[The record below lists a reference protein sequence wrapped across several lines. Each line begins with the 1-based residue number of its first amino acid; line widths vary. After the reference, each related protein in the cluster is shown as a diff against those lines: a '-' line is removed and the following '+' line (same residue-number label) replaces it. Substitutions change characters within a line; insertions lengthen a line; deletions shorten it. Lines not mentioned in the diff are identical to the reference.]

1 MPICPAGHQTEDSQW
16 CDTCGAS
23 LTTSTSPEVPT
34 IICPNC
40 DSSCFEGALFCE
52 ACGYDWTTGA
62 LPRQHLDQGNSQIL
76 DIDAPTDAK
85 VDVTVQAATPIDTP
99 AAINTQEVV
108 DVIPPTTAA
117 PVTDLPVQNDY
128 VVSSDQ
134 KFSNIE
140 WVAEVWVDPQWHQAQ
155 EATEVLP
162 SPGLPEIVPLRGKQV
177 LIGRT
182 SASQN
187 IHPDINCDTD
197 TGVSRRNTLASYD
210 GRRWFVEDLGSAN
223 GTYLGN
229 TANPLPQHPITSR
242 QELSDDSRIYVGAW
256 TRIVIRR
263 ATADE
268 RVTFTV

>member
-1 MPICPAGHQTEDSQW
+1 MTTCPAGHTTADNQW
-16 CDTCGAS
+16 CDTCGIS
-23 LTTSTSPEVPT
+23 LNTPVSPEVAT
-34 IICPNC
+34 VVCPNC
-40 DSSCFEGALFCE
+40 DSSCFEGTLFCE

-62 LPRQHLDQGNSQIL
+62 LPRHHSDQGNSRIL
-76 DIDAPTDAK
+76 DIDAPSNLEASAATAI
-85 VDVTVQAATPIDTP
+85 ATPIDTP
-99 AAINTQEVV
+99 KIINTPEIVAEMPAV
-108 DVIPPTTAA
+108 AVPA
-117 PVTDLPVQNDY
+117 QNDY
-128 VVSSDQ
+128 AMSSNQ

-140 WVAEVWVDPQWHQAQ
+140 WVAEVWIDPQWHQAQ

-187 IHPDINCDTD
+187 IRPDIDCGTD
-197 TGVSRRNTLASYD
+197 TGASRRNTLASYD

-268 RVTFTV
+268 RVIFTV